1 MLEEIKESYEDYLK
15 AILQISKKKRGGWV
29 SNSEIAMFL
38 RVKPSS
44 VTNML
49 YNLKS
54 QGFISWQPRKMVRL
68 TVEGKEIADKVLNY
82 SRQLKIFFKDVLL
95 IKSEKEISELCC
107 LIEHHLTPEV
117 NSALAELNSKI
128 HDASY

>member
-15 AILQISKKKRGGWV
+15 AILKISKRKKGGWV
-29 SNSEIAMFL
+29 SNSEIAEFL
-38 RVKPSS
+38 MVKPSS

-49 YNLKS
+49 YNLQK

-68 TVEGKEIADKVLNY
+68 TPIGKEIANKVLDY
-82 SRQLKIFFKDVLL
+82 SKQLRFFFKNVLM

-107 LIEHHLTPEV
+107 LIEHHITPEV
-117 NSALAELNSKI
+117 YLALEDLNS
-128 HDASY
+128 SFL